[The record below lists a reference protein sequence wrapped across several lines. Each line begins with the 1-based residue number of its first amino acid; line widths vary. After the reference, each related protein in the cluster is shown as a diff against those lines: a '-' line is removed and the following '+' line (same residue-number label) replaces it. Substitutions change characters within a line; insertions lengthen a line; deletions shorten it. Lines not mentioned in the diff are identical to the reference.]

1 MSSEILAGDQSS
13 AAPAFWRTVASARD
27 DRSQNARLQNARP
40 DAAREA
46 AQALEQA
53 RREGFDQGAA
63 AGRKEAELQILPA
76 FEKMARNLAELARL
90 RETLREE
97 TLRDLVRLATLIAT
111 RVIHREVVI
120 DPDALA
126 GLVKASFSKLQSREI
141 SRVRMHPGLESLVRK
156 CLEQCGSPKNL
167 VLSPDPALNPGE
179 LFFDTSQGL
188 LDGSVDTQLREI
200 ERGLIDKL
208 GT

>member
-1 MSSEILAGDQSS
+1 VAINMSSEILAGAQLN
-13 AAPAFWRTVASARD
+13 AAPALWRTVASART
-27 DRSQNARLQNARP
+27 DRSNIARP
-40 DAAREA
+40 DAAREN
-46 AQALEQA
+46 ALLVDRA

-63 AGRKEAELQILPA
+63 AGRTEAEQQVLPA
-76 FEKMARNLAELARL
+76 FEKMARTLAELARL
-90 RETLREE
+90 RESLREE
-97 TLRDLVRLATLIAT
+97 ALLDLVRLATLIAS
-111 RVIHREVVI
+111 RVVHREVVI

-126 GLVKASFSKLQSREI
+126 GLVKAAFSKLQSREI
-141 SRVRMHPGLESLVRK
+141 SRVRMHPGLENLVRK
-156 CLEQCGSPKNL
+156 CLDQVGSPKSL

-188 LDGSVDTQLREI
+188 LDASVDTQLREI

>member
-1 MSSEILAGDQSS
+1 MSSEILLGDQPS
-13 AAPAFWRTVASARD
+13 AAPAFWRTVASARTD
-27 DRSQNARLQNARP
+27 RLQHVRP
-40 DAAREA
+40 DSAREA
-46 AQALEQA
+46 AQLLEQA
-53 RREGFDQGAA
+53 RREAFEQGVA
-63 AGRKEAELQILPA
+63 AGRKEAEQQILPA
-76 FEKMARNLAELARL
+76 FEKMARNLADLARL
-90 RETLREE
+90 RESLREE
-97 TLRDLVRLATLIAT
+97 ALHDLVRLATLIAA

-167 VLSPDPALNPGE
+167 ILSADPSLNPGE

-188 LDGSVDTQLREI
+188 LDASVDTQLREI

>member
-1 MSSEILAGDQSS
+1 MSSEILLGDENS
-13 AAPAFWRTVASARD
+13 AAPAFWRTVASART
-27 DRSQNARLQNARP
+27 ARLQTARP

-53 RREGFDQGAA
+53 RREAFEQGAA
-63 AGRKEAELQILPA
+63 TGRKDAEQQILPA
-76 FEKMARNLAELARL
+76 FEKMARNLAELAQL
-90 RETLREE
+90 RESLREE
-97 TLRDLVRLATLIAT
+97 ALQDLVRLATLIAA
-111 RVIHREVVI
+111 RVVHREVVI

-126 GLVKASFSKLQSREI
+126 GLIKAAFSKLQAREI
-141 SRVRMHPGLESLVRK
+141 SRVRMHPGLEPLVRK
-156 CLEQCGSPKNL
+156 CLEQSGSPKNL
-167 VLSPDPALNPGE
+167 ILAADPALNPGE

-188 LDGSVDTQLREI
+188 LDASVDTQLREI

>member
-1 MSSEILAGDQSS
+1 MSSEILLGDEHS
-13 AAPAFWRTVASARD
+13 AAPAFFRTVASART
-27 DRSQNARLQNARP
+27 DRLHNARP

-53 RREGFDQGAA
+53 RREAFDQGVAT
-63 AGRKEAELQILPA
+63 GRKDAEQQILPA
-76 FEKMARNLAELARL
+76 FEKMARNLADLARL
-90 RETLREE
+90 RESLREE
-97 TLRDLVRLATLIAT
+97 TLHDLVRLATLIAA
-111 RVIHREVVI
+111 RVVHREVVI

-141 SRVRMHPGLESLVRK
+141 SRVRMHPSLESLVRK

-167 VLSPDPALNPGE
+167 VLSADPALNPGE

-188 LDGSVDTQLREI
+188 LDASVDTQLREI

>member
-1 MSSEILAGDQSS
+1 MSSEILLGDGHS
-13 AAPAFWRTVASARD
+13 AAPAFWRTVASARTD
-27 DRSQNARLQNARP
+27 RLQQARP
-40 DAAREA
+40 DPSREA
-46 AQALEQA
+46 AQLLEQA
-53 RREGFDQGAA
+53 RREAFEQGAA
-63 AGRKEAELQILPA
+63 AGRKDAEQQILPA
-76 FEKMARNLAELARL
+76 FEKMAANLAELARL
-90 RETLREE
+90 RDTIREE
-97 TLRDLVRLATLIAT
+97 TLHDLVRLATLIAA
-111 RVIHREVVI
+111 RVVHREVVI

-141 SRVRMHPGLESLVRK
+141 SRVRMHPGLEPLVRK

-167 VLSPDPALNPGE
+167 ILSPDPALNPGE

-188 LDGSVDTQLREI
+188 LDASVDTQLREI

>member
-1 MSSEILAGDQSS
+1 MSSEILLGDQNS
-13 AAPAFWRTVASARD
+13 AAPAFWRTVASVRT
-27 DRSQNARLQNARP
+27 DRSQPARP
-40 DAAREA
+40 DPARELA
-46 AQALEQA
+46 KQLELA
-53 RREGFDQGAA
+53 RREAFDQGAA
-63 AGRKEAELQILPA
+63 AGRKDAELQILPA
-76 FEKMARNLAELARL
+76 FEKMAANLADLARL

-97 TLRDLVRLATLIAT
+97 TLQDLVRLATLIAA
-111 RVIHREVVI
+111 RVVHREVVI

-141 SRVRMHPGLESLVRK
+141 SRVRMHPGLEPLVRK

-167 VLSPDPALNPGE
+167 ILSPDPAMNPGE

-188 LDGSVDTQLREI
+188 LDASVDTQLREI

>member
-1 MSSEILAGDQSS
+1 MSSEILLGDEHS
-13 AAPAFWRTVASARD
+13 AAPAFWRTVASART
-27 DRSQNARLQNARP
+27 DRSHNARP

-53 RREGFDQGAA
+53 RREAFDQGVAT
-63 AGRKEAELQILPA
+63 GRKDAEQQILPA

-90 RETLREE
+90 RESLREE
-97 TLRDLVRLATLIAT
+97 TLHDLVRLATLIAA
-111 RVIHREVVI
+111 RVVHREIVI

-141 SRVRMHPGLESLVRK
+141 SRVRMHPSLESLVRK

-167 VLSPDPALNPGE
+167 VLSADPALNPGE

-188 LDGSVDTQLREI
+188 LDASVDTQLREI

>member
-1 MSSEILAGDQSS
+1 MSSEILLGDENS
-13 AAPAFWRTVASARD
+13 AAPAFWRTVSSVRT
-27 DRSQNARLQNARP
+27 DRFEQARP
-40 DAAREA
+40 DPAREA
-46 AQALEQA
+46 AKQLEQA
-53 RREGFDQGAA
+53 RREAFEQGAT
-63 AGRKEAELQILPA
+63 AGRKDAELQILPA
-76 FEKMARNLAELARL
+76 FEKMAANLAELARL

-97 TLRDLVRLATLIAT
+97 TLHDLVRLATMIAA
-111 RVIHREVVI
+111 RIVHREVVI

-126 GLVKASFSKLQSREI
+126 GLVKASFAKLQAREI
-141 SRVRMHPGLESLVRK
+141 SRVRMHPGLEPLVRK

-167 VLSPDPALNPGE
+167 ILSADPALQPGE

-188 LDGSVDTQLREI
+188 LDASVDTQLREI